1 MVFYTTSI
9 LDTLLKHIMK
19 RKNNVSYHAKAP
31 CMRLIAAVLF
41 ILIVNN
47 NPVCA
52 QVYFSEDFETV
63 TTPALPVGWATT
75 TTGTTGW
82 KTHSGSK
89 TFTGTWMIPA
99 HTQYAMI
106 DDWNNPADINNP
118 GKIFTPII
126 NLSTATNPYLSF
138 DYYYTGASYMGG
150 AESCIIEV
158 STNGGIFYN
167 LFAFLPAKYS
177 GGWHPIYLDVSAY
190 AGQANVSFA
199 ITYMDG
205 NDTLMGAAIDNIK
218 VFDPPANDIELKT
231 ISPFPGGLTAY
242 GIATANISL
251 GGTIFNNGLNTIT
264 SFALKYQEGSGPV
277 VTDNI
282 TGLNV
287 APFTNAPFSA
297 ITPFT
302 LPATLGDYH
311 LKFWAEL
318 PGDANP
324 LNDSDATTLTT
335 VTHMPVKKI
344 LAEEGTGTW
353 CGWCPRG
360 AVYMDSLAN
369 NSYNSSF
376 SLVAVHNADTMTVPA
391 YDAKIDSIIGGY
403 PSVAI
408 DRRQEVDPNKLI
420 NIYNEQKD
428 YFGYADIVL
437 SYLPATG
444 NNYALKV
451 SVTPVIN
458 MTGDY
463 RLALALTE
471 NYLTGVSAAWEQENY
486 YSFQMGN
493 IPLTGAGLD
502 WQAEPKKV
510 PASKMHY
517 NHVARGIFPDP
528 NGAYGSLPATMTA
541 GTTYDYTFNIPL
553 EAWWDRSNDKMHAVV
568 MLIRNADGHVLNSNN
583 TVVPPLGISD
593 MDAGINH
600 LLVYPNPAYDKA
612 YIHFILAEK
621 SVVHIKVTDA
631 LGRVINTISKTGME
645 SGEHKLA
652 FDLSALSTGVYNLTV
667 QTGKGSTSTRLS
679 VIK

>member
-1 MVFYTTSI
+1 
-9 LDTLLKHIMK
+9 MK
-19 RKNNVSYHAKAP
+19 FIAAI
-31 CMRLIAAVLF
+31 LIA
-41 ILIVNN
+41 LIAGWS
-47 NPVCA
+47 NPVFC

-63 TTPALPVGWATT
+63 TTPALPLGWSTT

-82 KTHSGSK
+82 ETHSGAK
-89 TFTGTWMIPA
+89 IFTGTWAIPA
-99 HTQYAMI
+99 HTQYAVV

-158 STNGGIFYN
+158 STNGGAFYSM
-167 LFAFLPAKYS
+167 FAFLTAKYA
-177 GGWHPIYLDVSAY
+177 GGWHTIYLDASAY
-190 AGQANVSFA
+190 AGQTNVSFA

-231 ISPFPGGLTAY
+231 ISPVPGGLTAY
-242 GIATANISL
+242 GVATANISL
-251 GGTIFNNGLNTIT
+251 GGTIFNNGLSTIT
-264 SFALKYQEGSGPV
+264 SFALNYREGSGPV
-277 VTDNI
+277 ITDNI

-287 APFTNAPFSA
+287 PPFTSSPFSA

-302 LPATLGDYH
+302 LPATLGDYN
-311 LKFWAEL
+311 LNFWAEL
-318 PGDANP
+318 PGDTNH
-324 LNDSDATTLTT
+324 LNDNAATVLTT

-369 NSYNSSF
+369 NFYKSSF

-391 YDAKIDSIIGGY
+391 YDAKIDSIVSGY

-420 NIYNEQKD
+420 NVYNQQKD

-458 MTGDY
+458 MAGDY

-471 NYLTGVSAAWEQENY
+471 NYVSGVSAAWEQENY

-528 NGAYGSLPATMTA
+528 NGDFGSLPATMTA
-541 GTTYDYTFNIPL
+541 GTTYNYTFNIPL
-553 EAWWDRSNDKMHAVV
+553 ETWWDRSNDKMHAVV

-593 MDAGINH
+593 VDAGINH
-600 LLVYPNPAYDKA
+600 LAVYPNPANDKA
-612 YIHFILAEK
+612 YINFTLAEK
-621 SVVHIKVTDA
+621 STVQIKVTDA
-631 LGRVINTISKTGME
+631 LGRVMNSISKPGME
-645 SGEHKLA
+645 NGAHKLGI
-652 FDLSALSTGVYNLTV
+652 DLSTLSNGIYNVTV
-667 QTGKGSTSTRLS
+667 QTEKGNISTRLS